1 MELWERGGNNLFK
14 LLIQAGILWLIVSQI
29 FVRLEERLPFFVAAL
44 ATYVISAYVIL
55 PFLVQFWL
63 LLTRQGRIPRFTKS
77 RDGLTVDPVNLILL
91 GTIDQLEAAFKKI
104 DWHKADKVNLKTSIK
119 MIDRFIRNKPYK
131 TAPFSYLFLF
141 GRRQDIGF
149 QKEIGDSP
157 RKRHHIRFWGADKN
171 KVIDPFDVNY
181 WTKKQKFNHKKSM
194 MWIGAGSMDVGFGL
208 TRLTYRISHRV
219 DHDVDKERDFIIREL
234 KQAGCISRVYYY
246 KPGALKVGKYTS
258 DGRIAVAKMI

>member
-91 GTIDQLEAAFKKI
+91 GTIDELEAAFKKI

-119 MIDRFIRNKPYK
+119 ELRKSKRKEKINDRLRNRVKK
-131 TAPFSYLFLF
+131 A
-141 GRRQDIGF
+141 
-149 QKEIGDSP
+149 
-157 RKRHHIRFWGADKN
+157 
-171 KVIDPFDVNY
+171 
-181 WTKKQKFNHKKSM
+181 TKKQAKLLKDGNLEESKKNIKNVYKVLDKAAKKNVIKKGKANRLKSK
-194 MWIGAGSMDVGFGL
+194 L
-208 TRLTYRISHRV
+208 TKNLNKLAQDNVKT
-219 DHDVDKERDFIIREL
+219 
-234 KQAGCISRVYYY
+234 
-246 KPGALKVGKYTS
+246 
-258 DGRIAVAKMI
+258 AKKNS